1 METQANAVERKVREI
16 LRIPEGDLSTTKPV
30 TQRREPNNYEW
41 QKRHRDI
48 LSLNQSNPPRRVI
61 LGNSITHFWGGEPKG
76 PSVRGMETW
85 EKIMRP
91 AGFHNL
97 GYGFDRIENVL
108 WRVYHGELDGY
119 KAEEVVL
126 MIGTNNIGINNDN
139 EIVGVTSDTFDR
151 ERGKI
156 NVQQSLME
164 RVEAVRATGIAD
176 EIIIEEYEGQKIDDI
191 KRLDVDI
198 FTVGSDWRG
207 KFDYLNAY
215 CKVVYLDRTQGVSS
229 TEIRSEQQVVSLGL
243 VGESPILNKIERESQ
258 YVNGLEAGKVFSLN
272 DQYLSENLQA
282 AEKQAA
288 SFQELLDESDAL
300 YVISAPSKHYA
311 QIKEALEAGKH
322 VLCESPITLQPQQWK
337 ELKEIAKD
345 KKVVLMDSIKTAY
358 SVAYYRLL
366 LLAKGGIIGDIM
378 SVDATCTS
386 LVDFDPTQDSQ
397 KSLYEWNSICAW
409 GPTALLPIFQLLGT
423 EYSSKQIAT
432 HFLDE
437 AKRYDAFTKISFLYP
452 HAVASLKV
460 GQGVKSEGELIISGT
475 KGYIYVP
482 APWWK
487 TDYFEV
493 RYENPQNNKRYFYQ
507 LDGEGL
513 RYMLLSFLKAI
524 RTGKDFSYVSDDISE
539 EIVKTIANFE
549 ARKDMVII

>member
-1 METQANAVERKVREI
+1 MVKVITYGTYDLLHYGHIRLLERAKA
-16 LRIPEGDLSTTKPV
+16 LGDYL
-30 TQRREPNNYEW
+30 
-41 QKRHRDI
+41 
-48 LSLNQSNPPRRVI
+48 
-61 LGNSITHFWGGEPKG
+61 
-76 PSVRGMETW
+76 
-85 EKIMRP
+85 
-91 AGFHNL
+91 
-97 GYGFDRIENVL
+97 
-108 WRVYHGELDGY
+108 
-119 KAEEVVL
+119 
-126 MIGTNNIGINNDN
+126 
-139 EIVGVTSDTFDR
+139 IVGVTSDVFDR

-164 RVEAVRATGIAD
+164 RVEAVRATGLAD

-191 KRLDVDI
+191 KRLNVDI
-198 FTVGSDWRG
+198 FTVGSDWKG
-207 KFDYLNAY
+207 KFDYLSAY
-215 CKVVYLDRTQGVSS
+215 CKVVYLDRTSGVSS
-229 TEIRSEQQVVSLGL
+229 TEIRSEQQVVRLGL

-258 YVNGLEAGKVFSLN
+258 YVNGLESGKVFTLN
-272 DQYLSENLQA
+272 DAYLSDNLKRPAQ
-282 AEKQAA
+282 QAA
-288 SFQELLDESDAL
+288 SYQELLDDSDAL
-300 YVISAPSKHYA
+300 YVISAPEKHYA
-311 QIKEALEAGKH
+311 QIREALQKGKH
-322 VLCESPITLQPQQWK
+322 VLCESPVTMEIEQWE
-337 ELKEIAKD
+337 ELRQMAKD
-345 KKVVLMDSIKTAY
+345 KQLVLMDSIKTAY

-366 LLAKGGIIGDIM
+366 LLAKGGIIGDII

-423 EYSSKQIAT
+423 AFTSKQIAT

-437 AKRYDAFTKISFLYP
+437 NQKYDAFTKISFVYP

-460 GQGVKSEGELIISGT
+460 GQGVKSEGSLVISGT

-524 RTGKDFSYVSDDISE
+524 RTGKDFSYVSGDISRA
-539 EIVKTIANFE
+539 IIQIISDFE
-549 ARKDMVII
+549 KRCDMAMI